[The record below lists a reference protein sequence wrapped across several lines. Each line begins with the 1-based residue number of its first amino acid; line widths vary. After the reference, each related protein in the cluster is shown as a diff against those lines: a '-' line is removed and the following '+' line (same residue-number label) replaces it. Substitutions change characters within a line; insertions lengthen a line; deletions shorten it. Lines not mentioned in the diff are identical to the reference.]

1 MKKISL
7 AILLVMAMLLTLLPT
22 AAMALDTTT
31 RDTTGYD
38 GKALPA
44 GPDPSGNVWTVTP
57 ENAQYTLDG
66 AYGSINGKT
75 INFSSGPYDEVLVL
89 GRATKFS
96 GSGTE
101 YYKSIGMEKVN
112 YSDINN
118 TTTYQYTRSISDVKL
133 TAEPGV
139 ELPGFEL
146 VSTHYANNQFDYV
159 RCIYPKSDP
168 SAGLNSTYYQTVTVD
183 DITFEELTITGMVCF
198 KDYMPNSSTK
208 NINFENCTFQGSIAE
223 MQGSTNGAIHL
234 MSDTKTYEDVVV
246 ENCTIT
252 NYGQGV
258 YIQGPDNVTIKNCVI
273 DNLNYAG
280 VNLTACDPAGSN
292 PGNSVDGRVVI
303 QENIIKNANG
313 GGVFFYRANEVEA
326 FINNNVIMDC
336 VGTPISASS
345 VIGGDDAT
353 FDLENNYLDG
363 KTAEKGVG
371 STLTPPTEVG
381 VSGGTFPID
390 VSEYANDS
398 FVAVEDENGNFVVE
412 RMTEDNAV
420 ATVNGEPYNDFH
432 KAMLAAKSEDTVEL
446 LRDVTVDSWQQ
457 VWNLS
462 GVTVNGNNHTLKVNA
477 IESLENHDT
486 VFHSKGNNRFYDL
499 TIDLSGIRTA
509 SQAQGYK
516 AICAAP
522 GDSFERVKVI
532 SGEQVPVYG
541 IFVGGTDAEDEVIY
555 IRNCSFTNCS
565 YAIGAEPTSGIA
577 SDLETLE
584 VTGCTF
590 TNCNYVG
597 ILYAENVTFD
607 NNSVTGGKLNIMHK
621 SQVVT
626 NNIFAGKSRIKFYA
640 DPAKFEKNDISAESC
655 LEVVDAVESVDIAMN
670 YWGGGAPSASQL
682 GNAAEKFVGEDEYY
696 TSPNMDETNLCTITI
711 IFDNGQMPAVIEGYE
726 VGETFYFQPAP
737 SKAGC
742 IFMGWSWNGRTYQPG
757 DSITITGDMVIR
769 AIWSALPDIEPGQP
783 SQPDEPDVPDFPFT
797 DVSANAWYYEAVKYV
812 YANGI
817 MNGVDRYS
825 FQPNGTL
832 TRAMVWTML
841 ARLDGVDT
849 EGGANWYAKA
859 QEWAT
864 ATGVSDGEN
873 PTGEVTREQLIT
885 MLWRYAG
892 SPTYTADLSGY
903 VDTADISSWAEQAM
917 CWAVATGV
925 IEGDENSALT
935 PKADTTRAQAA
946 AMLMRAIEL

>member
-22 AAMALDTTT
+22 AAMALEEVPEVVLPEGVTESNFGDNIVLFDNAYYSSIQSALAAANEVTVGETAVLYCKPGAEIASTSHMHVERSMTIYGNGAVLNGGEQDFELDTSNTAPLTCDIDLNIYNLTGAAVWGERNTTYTLNINLVDCKNVGKVYLSGTSGDNNITIKNCTFDLDEMTHQSCAVYSNAPGEIVVEGCVFNGVPEPINLNNKADPGEMQDITISNTKFNSCSTTKICKDDTTWAAPI
-31 RDTTGYD
+31 RIV
-38 GKALPA
+38 
-44 GPDPSGNVWTVTP
+44 SSN
-57 ENAQYTLDG
+57 G
-66 AYGSINGKT
+66 AVS
-75 INFSSGPYDEVLVL
+75 
-89 GRATKFS
+89 
-96 GSGTE
+96 
-101 YYKSIGMEKVN
+101 KVN
-112 YSDINN
+112 
-118 TTTYQYTRSISDVKL
+118 V
-133 TAEPGV
+133 
-139 ELPGFEL
+139 
-146 VSTHYANNQFDYV
+146 
-159 RCIYPKSDP
+159 
-168 SAGLNSTYYQTVTVD
+168 
-183 DITFEELTITGMVCF
+183 
-198 KDYMPNSSTK
+198 
-208 NINFENCTFQGSIAE
+208 ENCTFSLEEGEKTCNGDILLGDGREGYNSYQTISLSVSSTDAE
-223 MQGSTNGAIHL
+223 IQIQKPGDRGADYCTP
-234 MSDTKTYEDVVV
+234 SG
-246 ENCTIT
+246 TIT
-252 NYGQGV
+252 
-258 YIQGPDNVTIKNCVI
+258 VTK
-273 DNLNYAG
+273 DESLNELA
-280 VNLTACDPAGSN
+280 
-292 PGNSVDGRVVI
+292 
-303 QENIIKNANG
+303 
-313 GGVFFYRANEVEA
+313 
-326 FINNNVIMDC
+326 
-336 VGTPISASS
+336 
-345 VIGGDDAT
+345 
-353 FDLENNYLDG
+353 
-363 KTAEKGVG
+363 
-371 STLTPPTEVG
+371 
-381 VSGGTFPID
+381 
-390 VSEYANDS
+390 
-398 FVAVEDENGNFVVE
+398 
-412 RMTEDNAV
+412 NAV
-420 ATVNGEPYNDFH
+420 AKIGDTLYSDFH
-432 KAMLAAKSEDTVEL
+432 DAMSEAVSGDVVEL
-446 LRDVTVDSWQQ
+446 LLDVTVDSWQQ

-477 IESLENHDT
+477 IESLQNHDT
-486 VFHSKGNNRFYDL
+486 VFHSAGNNLFYDL
-499 TIDLSGIRTA
+499 TIDLSGISSG

-590 TNCNYVG
+590 TNCDYVG
-597 ILYAENVTFD
+597 ILYAEDVTFY
-607 NNSVTGGKLNIMHK
+607 NNSVTSGKLNIMHEN
-621 SQVVT
+621 QEVT
-626 NNIFAGKSRIKFYA
+626 NNTFAGASRIKFYA

-682 GNAAEKFVGEDEYY
+682 GNAAEKFVGADEYY

-726 VGETFYFQPAP
+726 VGETFYFQPTP

-769 AIWSALPDIEPGQP
+769 AIWSALPDIEPGE
-783 SQPDEPDVPDFPFT
+783 PDEPDVPDFPFT
-797 DVSANAWYYEAVKYV
+797 DVSVNAWYYEAVKYV
-812 YANGI
+812 YENGI
-817 MNGVDRYS
+817 MNGMDRYS

-832 TRAMVWTML
+832 TRAMIWTML

-903 VDTADISSWAEQAM
+903 VDTADISSWAGQAM

-935 PKADTTRAQAA
+935 PKASTTRAQAA
-946 AMLMRAIEL
+946 AMFMRFIEL

>member
-7 AILLVMAMLLTLLPT
+7 AILLAMVMLLTLLPT

-31 RDTTGYD
+31 RDTDGYD
-38 GKALPA
+38 GAALPA
-44 GPDPSGNVWTVTP
+44 GPDTSGDVWTVTP
-57 ENAQYTLDG
+57 ANAQYTLDG
-66 AYGSINGKT
+66 AYGSIDGKT
-75 INFSSGPYDEVLVL
+75 INFSSGPYNEVLVL

-96 GSGTE
+96 DSGTE
-101 YYKSIGMEKVN
+101 YYKSNGTEEVD

-118 TTTYQYTRSISDVKL
+118 TTTYHYKRSISNVKL

-146 VSTHYANNQFDYV
+146 VSTHYANDQFDYV
-159 RCIYPKSDP
+159 RCIYPKSNP
-168 SAGLNSTYYQTVTVD
+168 SAGLNSTYYQTVTID
-183 DITFEELTITGMVCF
+183 GIIFEGLTITGMVSF

-208 NINFENCTFQGSIAE
+208 NISFTNCTFQGSITE
-223 MQGSTNGAIHL
+223 MQGSTNGAIH
-234 MSDTKTYEDVVV
+234 MTADTKMYENVVV

-258 YIQGPDNVTIKNCVI
+258 YIQGPKNVKIKNCVI

-292 PGNSVDGRVVI
+292 LGNSVDGQVVI

-326 FINNNVIMDC
+326 SINNNVIMDC

-345 VIGGDDAT
+345 VIGGNDAT

-390 VSEYANDS
+390 VSEYANEN
-398 FVAVEDENGNFVVE
+398 FVAVEDENGNFVVKD
-412 RMTEDNAV
+412 MTEENAV

-446 LRDVTVDSWQQ
+446 LRDVTVESWQQ
-457 VWNLS
+457 IWDLS

-477 IESLENHDT
+477 IESGQNHDA
-486 VFHSKGNNRFYDL
+486 VFHSAGNNRFYNL
-499 TIDLSGIRTA
+499 TIDLSGI
-509 SQAQGYK
+509 SVQSLAQGYK

-522 GDSFERVKVI
+522 GDMFNNVKVI
-532 SGEQVPVYG
+532 SGTAVPVYG
-541 IFVGGTDAEDEVIY
+541 IFVGGTDAENEVIY
-555 IRNCSFTNCS
+555 IRNCSFKNCS

-597 ILYAENVTFD
+597 ILYAEDVTFD

-682 GNAAEKFVGEDEYY
+682 GNAADKFVGADEYY

-737 SKAGC
+737 SKAGY
-742 IFMGWSWNGRTYQPG
+742 IFMGWYYDGKTYQAEDTIVIKG
-757 DSITITGDMVIR
+757 DTVIR
-769 AIWSALPDIEPGQP
+769 ALWSALPDIEPGQP

-797 DVSANAWYYEAVKYV
+797 DVSVNAWYYEAVKYV
-812 YANGI
+812 YENGI
-817 MNGVDRYS
+817 MNGMDRYS

-832 TRAMVWTML
+832 TRAMIWTML

-873 PTGEVTREQLIT
+873 PTSEVTREQLIT

-935 PKADTTRAQAA
+935 PKASTTRAQAA

>member
-1 MKKISL
+1 MDSKASFD
-7 AILLVMAMLLTLLPT
+7 
-22 AAMALDTTT
+22 LDNN
-31 RDTTGYD
+31 YWD
-38 GKALPA
+38 GKSVSKAV
-44 GPDPSGNVWTVTP
+44 DSG
-57 ENAQYTLDG
+57 L
-66 AYGSINGKT
+66 K
-75 INFSSGPYDEVLVL
+75 
-89 GRATKFS
+89 
-96 GSGTE
+96 
-101 YYKSIGMEKVN
+101 
-112 YSDINN
+112 
-118 TTTYQYTRSISDVKL
+118 
-133 TAEPGV
+133 
-139 ELPGFEL
+139 
-146 VSTHYANNQFDYV
+146 
-159 RCIYPKSDP
+159 
-168 SAGLNSTYYQTVTVD
+168 
-183 DITFEELTITGMVCF
+183 
-198 KDYMPNSSTK
+198 
-208 NINFENCTFQGSIAE
+208 
-223 MQGSTNGAIHL
+223 
-234 MSDTKTYEDVVV
+234 
-246 ENCTIT
+246 
-252 NYGQGV
+252 
-258 YIQGPDNVTIKNCVI
+258 
-273 DNLNYAG
+273 
-280 VNLTACDPAGSN
+280 
-292 PGNSVDGRVVI
+292 
-303 QENIIKNANG
+303 
-313 GGVFFYRANEVEA
+313 
-326 FINNNVIMDC
+326 
-336 VGTPISASS
+336 
-345 VIGGDDAT
+345 
-353 FDLENNYLDG
+353 
-363 KTAEKGVG
+363 
-371 STLTPPTEVG
+371 PPTEVG

-390 VSEYANDS
+390 VSEYANEN

-412 RMTEDNAV
+412 GMTEDNAV
-420 ATVNGEPYNDFH
+420 ATVNAVPYNDFH
-432 KAMLAAKSEDTVEL
+432 KAILAAKSEDTVEL
-446 LRDVTVDSWQQ
+446 LRDVTVESWQQ

-462 GVTVNGNNHTLKVNA
+462 GVAVNGNNHTLKVNA
-477 IESLENHDT
+477 IESLQNHDT
-486 VFHSKGNNRFYDL
+486 VFHSAGNNRFYDL
-499 TIDLSGIRTA
+499 TIDLSGIRTQ
-509 SQAQGYK
+509 SHAQGYK

-555 IRNCSFTNCS
+555 IRNCSFKNCS

-590 TNCNYVG
+590 TNCDYVG

-607 NNSVTGGKLNIMHK
+607 NNSVTSGKLNIMHG
-621 SQVVT
+621 SQKVT
-626 NNIFAGKSRIKFYA
+626 NNIFDGTSRIKFYA

-670 YWGGGAPSASQL
+670 YWGGGAPSESQL
-682 GNAAEKFVGEDEYY
+682 GNAAGKVEGADEYY

-711 IFDNGQMPAVIEGYE
+711 IFDNGQMPAEIEGYE

-817 MNGVDRYS
+817 MNGMDRYS

-832 TRAMVWTML
+832 TRAMIWTML

-892 SPTYTADLSGY
+892 SPTYTADLSSY

>member
-1 MKKISL
+1 MEEGEKTCNGDILLGDGREGYNSYQTISL
-7 AILLVMAMLLTLLPT
+7 SVSSTDAEIQIQKPGDRGADYCT
-22 AAMALDTTT
+22 
-31 RDTTGYD
+31 
-38 GKALPA
+38 
-44 GPDPSGNVWTVTP
+44 PSGTITVT
-57 ENAQYTLDG
+57 
-66 AYGSINGKT
+66 K
-75 INFSSGPYDEVLVL
+75 DESL
-89 GRATKFS
+89 
-96 GSGTE
+96 
-101 YYKSIGMEKVN
+101 N
-112 YSDINN
+112 
-118 TTTYQYTRSISDVKL
+118 
-133 TAEPGV
+133 
-139 ELPGFEL
+139 EL
-146 VSTHYANNQFDYV
+146 A
-159 RCIYPKSDP
+159 
-168 SAGLNSTYYQTVTVD
+168 
-183 DITFEELTITGMVCF
+183 
-198 KDYMPNSSTK
+198 
-208 NINFENCTFQGSIAE
+208 
-223 MQGSTNGAIHL
+223 
-234 MSDTKTYEDVVV
+234 
-246 ENCTIT
+246 
-252 NYGQGV
+252 
-258 YIQGPDNVTIKNCVI
+258 
-273 DNLNYAG
+273 
-280 VNLTACDPAGSN
+280 
-292 PGNSVDGRVVI
+292 
-303 QENIIKNANG
+303 
-313 GGVFFYRANEVEA
+313 
-326 FINNNVIMDC
+326 
-336 VGTPISASS
+336 
-345 VIGGDDAT
+345 
-353 FDLENNYLDG
+353 
-363 KTAEKGVG
+363 
-371 STLTPPTEVG
+371 
-381 VSGGTFPID
+381 
-390 VSEYANDS
+390 
-398 FVAVEDENGNFVVE
+398 
-412 RMTEDNAV
+412 NAV
-420 ATVNGEPYNDFH
+420 AKIGDTLYSDFH
-432 KAMLAAKSEDTVEL
+432 DAMSEAVSGDVVEL
-446 LRDVTVDSWQQ
+446 LLDVTVDSWQQ

-477 IESLENHDT
+477 IESLQNHDT
-486 VFHSKGNNRFYDL
+486 VFHSAGNNRFYDL
-499 TIDLSGIRTA
+499 TIDLSGISSG
-509 SQAQGYK
+509 SQAQGHK

-590 TNCNYVG
+590 TNCDYVG
-597 ILYAENVTFD
+597 ILYAEDVTFY
-607 NNSVTGGKLNIMHK
+607 NNSVTSGKLNIMHEN
-621 SQVVT
+621 QEVT
-626 NNIFAGKSRIKFYA
+626 NNTFAGASRIKFYA

-682 GNAAEKFVGEDEYY
+682 GNAAEKFVGADEYY

-726 VGETFYFQPAP
+726 VGETFYFQPTP

-769 AIWSALPDIEPGQP
+769 AIWSALPDIEPGE
-783 SQPDEPDVPDFPFT
+783 PDEPDVPDFPFT
-797 DVSANAWYYEAVKYV
+797 DVSVNAWYYEAVKYV
-812 YANGI
+812 YENGI

-832 TRAMVWTML
+832 TRAMIWTML
-841 ARLDGVDT
+841 ARFDGVDT

-946 AMLMRAIEL
+946 AMFMRFIEL

>member
-22 AAMALDTTT
+22 AAMALEEVPEVVLPDGVTESNFGNNVVLFNNTYYSSIQSALAAANNVGEQETAVLYCKPGAAIETTSHMHVGRSMTIYGNGAVLNGGEQDFELDTFGSELTSDVTLTVYNLTGASAWGQRNTT
-31 RDTTGYD
+31 
-38 GKALPA
+38 
-44 GPDPSGNVWTVTP
+44 
-57 ENAQYTLDG
+57 YTLN
-66 AYGSINGKT
+66 INLVDCKNVGKV
-75 INFSSGPYDEVLVL
+75 YL
-89 GRATKFS
+89 
-96 GSGTE
+96 SGT
-101 YYKSIGMEKVN
+101 SGDNNITIQNCTFDLEKMTHPSCAV
-112 YSDINN
+112 YSNAPGTIIVEDCVFNGVPEPINLN
-118 TTTYQYTRSISDVKL
+118 NK
-133 TAEPGV
+133 AEPG
-139 ELPGFEL
+139 EM
-146 VSTHYANNQFDYV
+146 Q
-159 RCIYPKSDP
+159 
-168 SAGLNSTYYQTVTVD
+168 
-183 DITFEELTITGMVCF
+183 DITISNTKFNSCSTTKIC
-198 KDYMPNSSTK
+198 KDDTTWAAPIRIVSSK
-208 NINFENCTFQGSIAE
+208 GADSKVYVENCTFSLKEGEETCNGDILLGDGRENETSHQTISL
-223 MQGSTNGAIHL
+223 STSGTAAQIQIHKPGDRGTDYSAPSGTL
-234 MSDTKTYEDVVV
+234 
-246 ENCTIT
+246 TIT
-252 NYGQGV
+252 ENES
-258 YIQGPDNVTIKNCVI
+258 
-273 DNLNYAG
+273 LN
-280 VNLTACDPAGSN
+280 D
-292 PGNSVDGRVVI
+292 
-303 QENIIKNANG
+303 
-313 GGVFFYRANEVEA
+313 
-326 FINNNVIMDC
+326 
-336 VGTPISASS
+336 
-345 VIGGDDAT
+345 
-353 FDLENNYLDG
+353 
-363 KTAEKGVG
+363 
-371 STLTPPTEVG
+371 
-381 VSGGTFPID
+381 
-390 VSEYANDS
+390 
-398 FVAVEDENGNFVVE
+398 
-412 RMTEDNAV
+412 MTNAV
-420 ATVNGEPYNDFH
+420 AKIGDKLYADFH
-432 KAMLAAKSEDTVEL
+432 EAMSEATSGKTVEL
-446 LRDVTVDSWQQ
+446 LMDTTVGSWQQ
-457 VWNLS
+457 IWNLS
-462 GVTVNGNNHTLKVNA
+462 GVTVIGNNHTLKVNA

-590 TNCNYVG
+590 TNCDYVG
-597 ILYAENVTFD
+597 ILYAEDVTFY
-607 NNSVTGGKLNIMHK
+607 NNSVTSGRLNIMHK
-621 SQVVT
+621 NQKVT
-626 NNIFAGKSRIKFYA
+626 NNTFAGASRIKFYA

>member
-1 MKKISL
+1 MEEGEKTCNGDILLGDGREGYNSYQTISL
-7 AILLVMAMLLTLLPT
+7 SVSSTDAEIQIQKPGDRGADYCT
-22 AAMALDTTT
+22 
-31 RDTTGYD
+31 
-38 GKALPA
+38 
-44 GPDPSGNVWTVTP
+44 PSGTITVT
-57 ENAQYTLDG
+57 
-66 AYGSINGKT
+66 K
-75 INFSSGPYDEVLVL
+75 DESL
-89 GRATKFS
+89 
-96 GSGTE
+96 
-101 YYKSIGMEKVN
+101 N
-112 YSDINN
+112 
-118 TTTYQYTRSISDVKL
+118 
-133 TAEPGV
+133 
-139 ELPGFEL
+139 EL
-146 VSTHYANNQFDYV
+146 A
-159 RCIYPKSDP
+159 
-168 SAGLNSTYYQTVTVD
+168 
-183 DITFEELTITGMVCF
+183 
-198 KDYMPNSSTK
+198 
-208 NINFENCTFQGSIAE
+208 
-223 MQGSTNGAIHL
+223 
-234 MSDTKTYEDVVV
+234 
-246 ENCTIT
+246 
-252 NYGQGV
+252 
-258 YIQGPDNVTIKNCVI
+258 
-273 DNLNYAG
+273 
-280 VNLTACDPAGSN
+280 
-292 PGNSVDGRVVI
+292 
-303 QENIIKNANG
+303 
-313 GGVFFYRANEVEA
+313 
-326 FINNNVIMDC
+326 
-336 VGTPISASS
+336 
-345 VIGGDDAT
+345 
-353 FDLENNYLDG
+353 
-363 KTAEKGVG
+363 
-371 STLTPPTEVG
+371 
-381 VSGGTFPID
+381 
-390 VSEYANDS
+390 
-398 FVAVEDENGNFVVE
+398 
-412 RMTEDNAV
+412 NAV
-420 ATVNGEPYNDFH
+420 AKIGDTLYSDFH
-432 KAMLAAKSEDTVEL
+432 DAMSEAVSGDVVEL
-446 LRDVTVDSWQQ
+446 LLDVTVDSWQQ

-477 IESLENHDT
+477 IESLQNHDT
-486 VFHSKGNNRFYDL
+486 VFHSAGNNRFYDL
-499 TIDLSGIRTA
+499 TIDLSGISSG
-509 SQAQGYK
+509 SQAQGHK

-590 TNCNYVG
+590 TNCDYVG
-597 ILYAENVTFD
+597 ILYAEDVTFY
-607 NNSVTGGKLNIMHK
+607 NNSVTSGKLNIMHEN
-621 SQVVT
+621 QEVT
-626 NNIFAGKSRIKFYA
+626 NNTFAGASRIKFYA

-682 GNAAEKFVGEDEYY
+682 GNAAEKFVGADEYY

-726 VGETFYFQPAP
+726 VGETFYFQPTP

-769 AIWSALPDIEPGQP
+769 AIWSALPDIEPGE
-783 SQPDEPDVPDFPFT
+783 PDEPDVPDFPFT
-797 DVSANAWYYEAVKYV
+797 DVSVNAWYYEAVKYV
-812 YANGI
+812 YENGI
-817 MNGVDRYS
+817 MNGMDRYS

-832 TRAMVWTML
+832 TRAMIWTML
-841 ARLDGVDT
+841 ARFDGVDT

-946 AMLMRAIEL
+946 AMFMRFIEL